1 MYTKIVTCKLTNGK
15 RFSKIG
21 WGWKGKGGCLEEVEF
36 MERVWTLWRKK
47 RKMRRRRQ

>member
-21 WGWKGKGGCLEEVEF
+21 WGWKGMGGCLEEVEF
-36 MERVWTLWRKK
+36 MERVWRRK
-47 RKMRRRRQ
+47 RKSRRRRQ